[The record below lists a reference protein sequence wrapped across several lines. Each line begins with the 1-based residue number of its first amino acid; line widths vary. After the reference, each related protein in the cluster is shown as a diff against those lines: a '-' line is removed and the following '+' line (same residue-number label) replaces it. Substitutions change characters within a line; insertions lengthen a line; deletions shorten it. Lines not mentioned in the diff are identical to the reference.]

1 MGWLFDTM
9 DQQLFVASRSLSMMS
24 LLPGESFAV
33 QTKYGSVA
41 TSLFILGW
49 ASGGLLFGVMGD
61 KWGRVKTMGL
71 TILIYS
77 IFTGLSGL
85 ADTFWLFAVGR
96 FLTGFGVGGEF
107 AVGAALVAEVMPAAA
122 RPRALGMLQALSAVG
137 NIMGAKLLGLVVPV
151 WGWRGLYYV
160 GAAPALLGLIVFWR
174 LREPQ
179 QFVAAQAAA
188 REGKGAAKPLEFGK
202 LGDLFIPRWRRNTLV
217 GLALAIAGVLG
228 LWGAG
233 FYSPEL
239 IDSTLPTIAPGV
251 KAELQR
257 VVAAAPEARA
267 PLLAGLNEEQRR
279 KFAELRLRC
288 LVPGARMSLDE
299 ALSAPLGADEAHR
312 LQALLANA
320 MSENEK
326 TRLKSRALVIMQI
339 GAFIGIYS
347 FSVLASRLGRKR
359 TFLIALALGWVS
371 ILVTYG
377 TFQTASQIWYL
388 WPFLGF
394 GTLMVFGGYAIY
406 FPELFP
412 TRLRSTGT
420 GFCYNVGRYI
430 AALGPLTLGHLA
442 TALHGTFQLPGF
454 RLAAMVVGGAYLL
467 GAIAL
472 IWAPET
478 LNRPL
483 PED

>member
-1 MGWLFDTM
+1 
-9 DQQLFVASRSLSMMS
+9 
-24 LLPGESFAV
+24 
-33 QTKYGSVA
+33 
-41 TSLFILGW
+41 
-49 ASGGLLFGVMGD
+49 
-61 KWGRVKTMGL
+61 
-71 TILIYS
+71 
-77 IFTGLSGL
+77 
-85 ADTFWLFAVGR
+85 
-96 FLTGFGVGGEF
+96 
-107 AVGAALVAEVMPAAA
+107 
-122 RPRALGMLQALSAVG
+122 
-137 NIMGAKLLGLVVPV
+137 
-151 WGWRGLYYV
+151 
-160 GAAPALLGLIVFWR
+160 
-174 LREPQ
+174 
-179 QFVAAQAAA
+179 
-188 REGKGAAKPLEFGK
+188 
-202 LGDLFIPRWRRNTLV
+202 
-217 GLALAIAGVLG
+217 
-228 LWGAG
+228 
-233 FYSPEL
+233 
-239 IDSTLPTIAPGV
+239 
-251 KAELQR
+251 
-257 VVAAAPEARA
+257 
-267 PLLAGLNEEQRR
+267 
-279 KFAELRLRC
+279 
-288 LVPGARMSLDE
+288 MSLDE